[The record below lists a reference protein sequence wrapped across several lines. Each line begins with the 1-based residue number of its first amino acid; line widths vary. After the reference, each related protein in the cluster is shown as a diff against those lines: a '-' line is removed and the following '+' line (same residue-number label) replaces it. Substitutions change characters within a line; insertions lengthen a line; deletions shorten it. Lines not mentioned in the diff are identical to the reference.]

1 MVVALNRMKVCTCE
15 CSLSLSLR
23 LFQSLVCYSVLFYFF
38 CKSKEYRVA
47 EMKIVSRITNAHI
60 RCVMCFI
67 ANPMHSNVCNT
78 IKFVFMNGAGHKKLI
93 RPNIK
98 KMSGKK
104 SERER
109 VRRISESPAV
119 FVLYTVYEL
128 NGILSPV
135 FTHTS
140 AIFKIQ
146 AHDYMDRLSA
156 K

>member
-1 MVVALNRMKVCTCE
+1 MCDVLY
-15 CSLSLSLR
+15 S
-23 LFQSLVCYSVLFYFF
+23 QSHAFKRVQYHQIRIYERSWAQ
-38 CKSKEYRVA
+38 KTDSSK
-47 EMKIVSRITNAHI
+47 H
-60 RCVMCFI
+60 
-67 ANPMHSNVCNT
+67 
-78 IKFVFMNGAGHKKLI
+78 
-93 RPNIK
+93 K

-104 SERER
+104 RERER